1 MESGDYQGVS
11 GGESE
16 GSEDGSIYE
25 QGSEESGQESW
36 AFF

>member
-11 GGESE
+11 GRESE
-16 GSEDGSIYE
+16 GSEDGIYE
-25 QGSEESGQESW
+25 QESGESGQESW